1 MAKHVINKGEVWC
14 LTTGQRVIVQKQM
27 ISNLWYAVRFAGTT
41 GTEYIAQHW
50 FDYKIGG

>member
-14 LTTGQRVIVQKQM
+14 LTTGQRVIVQEGVT
-27 ISNLWYAVRFAGTT
+27 SSYWYAVRFAGTT
-41 GTEYIAQHW
+41 GTEYIGYRW